1 MIFVNCEF
9 RQLKQKGTVLH
20 HEIGPNPPIL
30 LVKIKGSEGVYFEE
44 LIPPNE
50 IGSNHVDLVDLKKRV
65 RCRRERERI
74 SSGNYEVKE
83 SKIMPY
89 WYTCILFIPVCDIT
103 SIKHL
108 VPVQFHVSS
117 VARSGSGQSGTQDS
131 GIAKPRKGPRPR
143 TRVQDTQEG
152 IIGWSTGSRTAA
164 GGVNRPARPSQH
176 VHPGSS
182 LSHAPSIVRVPRPK
196 RAMSP

>member
-65 RCRRERERI
+65 RCRREREREFQVEI
-74 SSGNYEVKE
+74 TR
-83 SKIMPY
+83 SK
-89 WYTCILFIPVCDIT
+89 
-103 SIKHL
+103 K
-108 VPVQFHVSS
+108 
-117 VARSGSGQSGTQDS
+117 ARSCLTGTLAFCS
-131 GIAKPRKGPRPR
+131 FPFVI
-143 TRVQDTQEG
+143 
-152 IIGWSTGSRTAA
+152 
-164 GGVNRPARPSQH
+164 
-176 VHPGSS
+176 
-182 LSHAPSIVRVPRPK
+182 
-196 RAMSP
+196 SPP